1 MPGIVDVAH
10 RLGLD
15 VPPSDYRHEGAAQGS
30 RAAAAGGVTT
40 ILDLPA
46 RGAPGGESVAS
57 LRARFAALKSVCHV
71 DVALGAALSPPEPLP
86 EGAAAWYDQRL
97 RELLREGARALVL
110 RLTPRSAS
118 EPALSASDMIAVR
131 RFGKKARAPHLLLP
145 RATVL
150 APLSCFARARARS
163 AVAPS

>member
-46 RGAPGGESVAS
+46 RGAQGMA
-57 LRARFAALKSVCHV
+57 AR
-71 DVALGAALSPPEPLP
+71 LSAHYEYVL
-86 EGAAAWYDQRL
+86 
-97 RELLREGARALVL
+97 ELSLVL
-110 RLTPRSAS
+110 
-118 EPALSASDMIAVR
+118 LSSGQNLIWE
-131 RFGKKARAPHLLLP
+131 
-145 RATVL
+145 
-150 APLSCFARARARS
+150 
-163 AVAPS
+163 